1 MVSSEDGCSEMDPT
15 RAIDL
20 EIQDSDPELQKVS
33 ASIFHADEFNGF
45 ESDSDNDSLDEIGIV
60 ILGFKDSHN
69 MKIVTKMR
77 SGEKYIPDIF
87 PANLK
92 QPTSSPSAAAAMLRQ
107 LDRTAISAGRASPVK
122 GLGVSP
128 ELRDQGSPRRPPS
141 KRFMMSAVFANSG
154 QAPSVDA
161 NSPRSRAVL
170 EVRADKVE
178 AQYTFCAAEVMAVF
192 TFVHCTQTHSTVTTA
207 LAFFRVHAIV
217 GGTLEITSE
226 VYNCR

>member
-107 LDRTAISAGRASPVK
+107 LDRTVK